1 MAGIAMELPMLTFE
15 GVIRLLVVIEL
26 PEHPAIWIVT
36 LVALLAE
43 ALVMSIV
50 RNMAG
55 HTLAL
60 CTAIFRIQ
68 VTGLAGG
75 DVVHSDQWKPGQIVI
90 EKDLVVPSRCIVTTC
105 AILSLLAFVDIIG
118 PMAIDT
124 GG

>member
-1 MAGIAMELPMLTFE
+1 MAAIAMELSMFTFE
-15 GVIRLLVVIEL
+15 WVVCLLVVIEL
-26 PEHPAIWIVT
+26 PEHPAIGIVT

-43 ALVMSIV
+43 ALVMIIV
-50 RNMAG
+50 RSVAG
-55 HTLAL
+55 HTAAFSI
-60 CTAIFRIQ
+60 AIFRIQ
-68 VTGLAGG
+68 VTGLARG

-90 EKDLVVPSRCIVTTC
+90 EEDLVVPSRCIVATG